1 MFSGRDVEEVMIR
14 MVMLVVVVVVV
25 VSSWRGK
32 VCSLW
37 LGGIRGVIG

>member
-14 MVMLVVVVVVV
+14 MVMLVVVVVV